1 MGGDDETS
9 SVDNLIDA
17 NLRRVYDTVLQ
28 EEVPD
33 RFARLLD
40 QLRSGNGSNDGMQ
53 GDDTARSADRLQD
66 AAEDLPRNGTDRPK
80 GVE

>member
-1 MGGDDETS
+1 MGGDDKTS
-9 SVDNLIDA
+9 SVDSLIDA

-33 RFARLLD
+33 RFAQLL
-40 QLRSGNGSNDGMQ
+40 QKLRAGGEGGSDATTPEFSGLQDRDG
-53 GDDTARSADRLQD
+53 GLRHRDADRSD
-66 AAEDLPRNGTDRPK
+66 